1 MNAGTALTM
10 IDATG
15 GFRVDDDAVR
25 RGLAAVEWPGRL
37 QRLTRGPLAALLPPE
52 WELWLDG
59 AHNDSGG
66 EVLGRQAAAWTGMPL
81 DLVFGV
87 RAEKKPADILE
98 PLAPHVA
105 RLRTVA
111 IPDDPASASAEE
123 AALAARAAGIG
134 DVEPAESVR
143 AALVALAAAGEPRRV
158 LICGS
163 LYLAGAVLAE
173 NG

>member
-1 MNAGTALTM
+1 M
-10 IDATG
+10 
-15 GFRVDDDAVR
+15 
-25 RGLAAVEWPGRL
+25 
-37 QRLTRGPLAALLPPE
+37 LPPG
-52 WELWLDG
+52 WEMWLDG

-66 EVLGRQAAAWTGMPL
+66 EVLGAQAALWHDRPL

-87 RAEKKPADILE
+87 RAEKNAADVLR

-105 RLRTVA
+105 RLRTVV
-111 IPDDPASASAEE
+111 IPGDPASAPPSE
-123 AALAARAAGIG
+123 AAAAARMASIADSHPATSLTQALGSLL
-134 DVEPAESVR
+134 DVS
-143 AALVALAAAGEPRRV
+143 GPRRV